1 MKKSDIL
8 FLLFVIALF
17 LPFFI
22 SDTIYEWYKSFN
34 AIHGMVMSFVKF
46 AILVTLGEM
55 LGLRISTGVYHNK
68 TFGIIPRMVIWGVL
82 GMGINMAY
90 DYFFKRHSH
99 FLGIYGSGICLH
111 IDERGFLSCQ
121 ISGCTGYFRYNELY
135 IRSCIHD
142 IT

>member
-8 FLLFVIALF
+8 FFLFVIALF

-46 AILVTLGEM
+46 AILATLGEM

-68 TFGIIPRMVIWGVL
+68 TFGIIPRMVTG
-82 GMGINMAY
+82 GTGYGYQYGY

-99 FLGIYGSGICLH
+99 FLGIYGVRNMPPH
-111 IDERGFLSCQ
+111 
-121 ISGCTGYFRYNELY
+121 
-135 IRSCIHD
+135 
-142 IT
+142 

>member
-1 MKKSDIL
+1 
-8 FLLFVIALF
+8 
-17 LPFFI
+17 
-22 SDTIYEWYKSFN
+22 
-34 AIHGMVMSFVKF
+34 MVMSFVKF
-46 AILVTLGEM
+46 AILATLGEM

-82 GMGINMAY
+82 GMGINMAMII
-90 DYFFKRHSH
+90 FQRHSH